1 MTKKGNTLG
10 KNNLKNNY
18 KKVVY
23 EEESDSKPEV
33 DESEYVPEE
42 TEEEI
47 EKPKIEKK
55 KKQPAQKRKNNIFE
69 YLNNDSKRNKL

>member
-1 MTKKGNTLG
+1 MTEKGNTLG
-10 KNNLKNNY
+10 KSNPKKH

-23 EEESDSKPEV
+23 KKESDSEPEV

-47 EKPKIEKK
+47 KK
-55 KKQPAQKRKNNIFE
+55 HKVGKKQPPPKWKNNIFE
-69 YLNNDSKRNKL
+69 YLNNDSKRNKQ